1 MPSFVEDYTLLQR
14 EYMLQEVVMF
24 PKKKNYLFTEM
35 FKETTS
41 SSNIVTWPIIFNHG
55 GMAKY
60 ISQGGDPHPVS
71 GLSVGKAREEVSYKK
86 ESYTLDANELKW
98 RSMPGKPGMAE
109 SANQYIQDS
118 KVSLIDRLDARV
130 EWECINAMRGT
141 FKFKTVDGYER
152 TVDYGVPASNLVDLT
167 DGGGANVWST
177 TTVDIVG
184 MLQDWKKLIRGAVNP
199 VLYVPPQVNEYLLA
213 NTAILALLT
222 PEQKQY
228 TLQNGELGIKVNG
241 ITIKVYDSAYMSAH
255 PTSNDGTQLPPDETQ
270 FMADNEVFLIGQSVD
285 SAPLYQRVIAGCMEA
300 SSDGDTLVAQR
311 FSYLEK
317 LRKDKFQII
326 TGEYS
331 LPIIKNPYSIV
342 HAKVAADS

>member
-1 MPSFVEDYTLLQR
+1 MPSFVEDHTLLQR

-55 GMAKY
+55 GMAKH
-60 ISQGGDPHPVS
+60 ISQGGEPHPVS

-86 ESYTLDANELKW
+86 ESYILDSNEIRW
-98 RSMPGKPGMAE
+98 RSMPGQNGVAE
-109 SANQYIQDS
+109 SANQYIQDG
-118 KVSLIDRLDARV
+118 KATLIDRLDARV

-167 DGGGANVWST
+167 DGGANVWTGDS
-177 TTVDIVG
+177 VDIVG
-184 MLQDWKKLIRGAVNP
+184 MLQDWKKQIRGAVNP
-199 VLYVPPQVNEYLLA
+199 VLYISPTVNEYVLA

-228 TLQNGELGIKVNG
+228 TLQTGELGIKVAG
-241 ITIKVYDSAYMSAH
+241 ITIKVYEASYLAAH
-255 PTSNDGTQLPPDETQ
+255 PTSNDGTQLPADETD
-270 FMADNEVFLIGQSVD
+270 FMADNEVFLIGQSAD
-285 SAPLYQRVIAGCMEA
+285 SKPLYQRAIAGCVEA
-300 SSDGDTLVAQR
+300 SPDGMSLVAQR
-311 FSYLEK
+311 FSYLDK
-317 LRKDKFQII
+317 LSKDKSQII

-342 HAKVAADS
+342 HAIVSA